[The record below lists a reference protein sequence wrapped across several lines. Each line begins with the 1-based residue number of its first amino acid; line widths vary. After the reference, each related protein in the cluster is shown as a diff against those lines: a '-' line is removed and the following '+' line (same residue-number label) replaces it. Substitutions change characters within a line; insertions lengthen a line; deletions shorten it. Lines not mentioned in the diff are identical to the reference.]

1 MALLI
6 YAWTFYEAKHYGYD
20 TDYEIIF
27 LVAEIPLICSVFI
40 LLDTS
45 CFFFALFNLYFLAV
59 SFILYP
65 IIIALY

>member
-1 MALLI
+1 M
-6 YAWTFYEAKHYGYD
+6 YP
-20 TDYEIIF
+20 DYEIILF
-27 LVAEIPLICSVFI
+27 VADIPLICSVFI

-45 CFFFALFNLYFLAV
+45 CLFFALFNLYFLAV